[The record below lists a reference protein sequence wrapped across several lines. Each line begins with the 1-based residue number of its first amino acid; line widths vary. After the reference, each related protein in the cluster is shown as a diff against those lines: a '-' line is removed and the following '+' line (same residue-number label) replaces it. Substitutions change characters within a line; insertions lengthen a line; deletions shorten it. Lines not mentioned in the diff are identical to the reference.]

1 MIDIICTNF
10 SDSVY
15 RCRHVCLH
23 VCFRYQNVVCCQ
35 ITLKHI
41 VLRATAIL
49 LDAVIAAATAISYP
63 MEIMV
68 SE

>member
-23 VCFRYQNVVCCQ
+23 VCNVVCCQ
-35 ITLKHI
+35 IILKHI
-41 VLRATAIL
+41 ILRATAIW